1 MFDTIIRNGEVIDG
15 TKAPRFRADVGIQGD
30 RIAAIGD
37 LATATAIETIDAKC
51 KIVAPGFVDV
61 HNHSD
66 GWLLKTPHFAPK
78 TLQGFTTEILMADGI
93 SYAPVRAETAAQWM
107 FYLRALNGLRV
118 DEYRGWES
126 WSDYMQLLDRRAA
139 QNTAAHL
146 PYANIRAMICGFGRC
161 AVDDFQM
168 RQIQYEI
175 RRGMEDGAV
184 GLSTGLDYISQC
196 FSTTDEL
203 VQACSA
209 MSDFG
214 GIYVTHVRYKKGLL
228 PAINEA
234 IEIGRR
240 ANVPVHISHLKIQ
253 PPYTHE
259 QIFELLAEARRDV
272 DVTYDVYPYQPG
284 STMLN
289 YFLPNE
295 AWEDGPL
302 AAMDRLHRPEIQ
314 RRFCEG
320 LNSLR
325 LDLDHIR
332 VAWVGSKENTHH
344 QGKTLQEYV
353 DQSGKAADIALFEL
367 LIEERL
373 AVLCVMDEGDDALI
387 WPLLQHE
394 LYMMGTDGIYF
405 PEAQVHPR
413 VYGSVGRVLGRCV
426 RDLKLFTLEEAVTKL
441 SSVAAERFKLVD
453 RGTLAATKF
462 ADVVVF
468 DPQTITDEATL
479 DSPNIPTTGI
489 EHVFVNGE
497 IIVRDGEPLPAPSE
511 QWPGRFLRF
520 GR

>member
-1 MFDTIIRNGEVIDG
+1 MFDIIISHGDVIDG
-15 TKAPRFRADVGIQGD
+15 TKSPRFRADVGIQGD

-37 LATATAIETIDAKC
+37 LSNASARETIDAAG
-51 KIVAPGFVDV
+51 KIIAPGFIDV

-66 GWLLKTPHFAPK
+66 GWLLKTPHLTPK

-93 SYAPVRAETAAQWM
+93 SYAPVNESTAAQWI
-107 FYLRALNGLRV
+107 FYLRALNGLRL
-118 DEYRGWES
+118 DEYRGWKS
-126 WSDYMQLLDRRAA
+126 WGDYMRLLDGHAA
-139 QNTAAHL
+139 QNSAAHL
-146 PYANIRAMICGFGRC
+146 PYANIRSMICGFGRG

-168 RQIQYEI
+168 RQIQYET
-175 RRGMEDGAV
+175 RRGMEEGAV
-184 GLSTGLDYISQC
+184 GLSTGLDYIVQC

-209 MSDFG
+209 MSSYG

-228 PAINEA
+228 PALNEA

-240 ANVPVHISHLKIQ
+240 ANVPVHISHLKVQ

-259 QIFELLAEARRDV
+259 QVFELLADARRDV

-289 YFLPNE
+289 YFLPYE

-302 AAMDRLHRPEIQ
+302 ATMHLLHEPEILK
-314 RRFCEG
+314 RFRDG
-320 LNSLR
+320 LNALR
-325 LDLDHIR
+325 LDLDHVRI
-332 VAWVGSKENTHH
+332 AWVASKENSHH

-353 DQSGKAADIALFEL
+353 DESGKPADHALFEL

-373 AVLCVMDEGDDALI
+373 AVLCVMDEGDDALV
-387 WPLLQHE
+387 WPFLQHE

-405 PEAQVHPR
+405 PDAQVHPR
-413 VYGSVGRVLGRCV
+413 MYGSVGRFLGRCV
-426 RDLKLFTLEEAVTKL
+426 RDLKLFTLEEAVAKL
-441 SSVAAERFKLVD
+441 SSVAAQRFKLVD

-462 ADVVVF
+462 ADVVVL
-468 DPQTITDEATL
+468 DPNMISDEATFET
-479 DSPNIPTTGI
+479 PEAPTRGVDY
-489 EHVFVNGE
+489 VFVNGE
-497 IIVRDGEPLPAPSE
+497 TIVREGKTTERKHE
-511 QWPGRFLRF
+511 RMPGRFLQF